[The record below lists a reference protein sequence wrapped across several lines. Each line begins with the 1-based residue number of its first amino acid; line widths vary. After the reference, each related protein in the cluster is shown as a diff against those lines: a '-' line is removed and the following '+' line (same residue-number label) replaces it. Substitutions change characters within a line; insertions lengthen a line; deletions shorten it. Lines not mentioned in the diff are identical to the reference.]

1 MRKIMW
7 KKGFSVAMAAA
18 VMASPISVPTVFQ
31 NTVIVKAAE
40 TSEIKSMPE
49 NPTVIEGYVYA
60 TVNMEYADFFYGEL
74 MGGWRKFRDYPGFI
88 CR

>member
-31 NTVIVKAAE
+31 NTAIVKAAE
-40 TSEIKSMPE
+40 TSETKKVCRKIRQSLKDMCMQLLIWSMR
-49 NPTVIEGYVYA
+49 ISS
-60 TVNMEYADFFYGEL
+60 TVN
-74 MGGWRKFRDYPGFI
+74 
-88 CR
+88 